1 MPEARIEIP
10 NIDSAV
16 GYYFDAG
23 TFVWSLVVIGVA
35 VFFFLATWDALRRLY
50 RDGNQFSASAVWF
63 ANFLVLVFGISL
75 LARAF
80 RNLTAFVAALA
91 LVGFAAAF
99 GWSRAAKKKAES
111 PDKGRKEGEKDKTK
125 EKR

>member
-1 MPEARIEIP
+1 MPGTKIDIP

-23 TFVWSLVVIGVA
+23 TFVWSLIVIGVA
-35 VFFFLATWDALRRLY
+35 VFY
-50 RDGNQFSASAVWF
+50 
-63 ANFLVLVFGISL
+63 FLVRSLGFSL

-80 RNLTAFVAALA
+80 RILTAFVTALA

-99 GWSRAAKKKAES
+99 GWARAVSRKKEDKEKEKKKNLTMPSTVEDIKS
-111 PDKGRKEGEKDKTK
+111 R
-125 EKR
+125 

>member
-1 MPEARIEIP
+1 MPEVRIDIP

-23 TFVWSLVVIGVA
+23 TFVWSLIVIGVA
-35 VFFFLATWDALRRLY
+35 VFFFLATWDALRRSY
-50 RDGNQFSASAVWF
+50 WDGNQLGASAVWF
-63 ANFLVLVFGISL
+63 ANFLVLILGISL

-80 RNLTAFVAALA
+80 RNLTAFVTALA

-99 GWSRAAKKKAES
+99 GWSRAVSRKKE
-111 PDKGRKEGEKDKTK
+111 DK
-125 EKR
+125 EKEKK

>member
-1 MPEARIEIP
+1 MPEARIDIP

-23 TFVWSLVVIGVA
+23 TFVWSLIVIGTA
-35 VFFFLATWDALRRLY
+35 VFFFLATFGALRRSY
-50 RDGNQFSASAVWF
+50 RDGNHFGASVAWF
-63 ANFLVLVFGISL
+63 VNFLVLILGVSL

-99 GWSRAAKKKAES
+99 GWSRAAKKKE
-111 PDKGRKEGEKDKTK
+111 EGEKDKTK